1 MHHEPFF
8 IQKSSTKNSSTN
20 NEIEVDAEPESKKDP
35 LTTSIWRLYTKAK
48 DNLPHDNDND
58 DNKTS
63 INVNRRNNNGLKDSP
78 KISDTILKS
87 QIIGNSEI
95 YDNNF
100 DIDMDNDSNQNF
112 IDFAD
117 NETILFEHTGIVTSP
132 SDTSTTNTDDN
143 YTSPSSPV
151 LTSKTSA
158 IPIPPAQSSS
168 TNNNNFIHNNTNRI
182 NNNTMMDIS
191 SMGYTFDIDSNENL
205 NQYQSNFL
213 SRMVG
218 KQDHYNDRPILVPV
232 SRSNNNN
239 NFDLQNTMIFEKSQK
254 PKSTNYRQA
263 SRLPSITIPNDT
275 PPDDSNVESE
285 SMSSSITT
293 TSTTNQFAF
302 SDPYTSHFGQPITID
317 CSSNASQ
324 LSLPQSQPPST
335 TTSLMNISVPHY
347 HYSNNNFASPGSSIN
362 DNSLS
367 SFTTNHHQST
377 SNTPLTPID
386 NNGFYFDYNNS
397 TAEFCN
403 GDNNNISNG
412 ANNNIFGM
420 VNIYYVNS
428 ESNDNQ
434 LANTSSSHINNHN
447 NLLSS
452 SYDLMSTDP
461 IILHP
466 NIENCKIK
474 TLDSDYNRWNNNSV
488 NNDANN
494 NLIDDQIIP
503 SSITGSCDDN
513 NNNPK
518 RQSSIS
524 IVKNSNSPITSPN
537 LPDTIISPQRS
548 SSRSSTHPQLNTNL
562 IKASSSTPTSP
573 ISPISP
579 ITSTTLTTS
588 PKSMPLSIDN
598 KDGSSNN
605 LSSSKNSIPTTC
617 TNCLTQ
623 TTPLWRR
630 NPEGQPLCNACGL
643 FLKLHGVVRPLS
655 LKTDVIK
662 KRNRNGSTSTTK
674 TSGNKTGKSTVQ
686 MGPGGPSMGVMGKRV
701 SLSMTSKQ
709 HHQHNNPMNALMN
722 GTGGFSNNSMQ
733 QTTASILSTSAP
745 TAATQ
750 YPNIASTTNDS
761 FQSITATVASSSKRQ
776 RRSSNDEQQ
785 ILYTSQIYRQLDNS
799 SVVLE
804 Y

>member
-1 MHHEPFF
+1 MISMFADEPFF
-8 IQKSSTKNSSTN
+8 IQKSTNNNNN
-20 NEIEVDAEPESKKDP
+20 NEIEEPESKKDP

-48 DNLPHDNDND
+48 DNLPHD
-58 DNKTS
+58 
-63 INVNRRNNNGLKDSP
+63 SP
-78 KISDTILKS
+78 KISETILKS

-100 DIDMDNDSNQNF
+100 DIDMDNDSNQNEF

-117 NETILFEHTGIVTSP
+117 NETILFEHAGIVTSP

-158 IPIPPAQSSS
+158 IPIPPAQTSS

-213 SRMVG
+213 SRMVV

-293 TSTTNQFAF
+293 TSTTNQFTF
-302 SDPYTSHFGQPITID
+302 SDPYTSHFGQPITTID
-317 CSSNASQ
+317 CPSNASQ

-347 HYSNNNFASPGSSIN
+347 HYSNNNFVSPGSSIN

-377 SNTPLTPID
+377 T
-386 NNGFYFDYNNS
+386 
-397 TAEFCN
+397 
-403 GDNNNISNG
+403 
-412 ANNNIFGM
+412 
-420 VNIYYVNS
+420 
-428 ESNDNQ
+428 
-434 LANTSSSHINNHN
+434 NTSSSHINNN

-494 NLIDDQIIP
+494 NLINDQIIP

-562 IKASSSTPTSP
+562 IKASNSTPTSP

-701 SLSMTSKQ
+701 SLSMTPKQ

-745 TAATQ
+745 TAVTQ

-785 ILYTSQIYRQLDNS
+785 ILYASQIYRQLDNS
-799 SVVLE
+799 STNISFDVAISNC
-804 Y
+804 

>member
-1 MHHEPFF
+1 MFADEPFF

-537 LPDTIISPQRS
+537 LPDTIISP
-548 SSRSSTHPQLNTNL
+548 
-562 IKASSSTPTSP
+562 
-573 ISPISP
+573 
-579 ITSTTLTTS
+579 
-588 PKSMPLSIDN
+588 
-598 KDGSSNN
+598 
-605 LSSSKNSIPTTC
+605 
-617 TNCLTQ
+617 
-623 TTPLWRR
+623 
-630 NPEGQPLCNACGL
+630 
-643 FLKLHGVVRPLS
+643 PLS